1 MKASMIFLS
10 SGIGLFLFTIL
21 SREIALQV
29 RHSAESG
36 APLWL
41 LVPSFL
47 LVSIGA
53 DAICGT
59 NPRSR
64 NGPAQCKLIR
74 RSLSLIVLPR
84 RRQTWS

>member
-10 SGIGLFLFTIL
+10 SGICLFLSTIL

-53 DAICGT
+53 D
-59 NPRSR
+59 R
-64 NGPAQCKLIR
+64 NLWHKHEAEMVPDHA
-74 RSLSLIVLPR
+74 S
-84 RRQTWS
+84 